1 MKEKKIFVLV
11 GPPSVGKSTW
21 IKSTFTHI
29 DPYIINRDDLVEKV
43 AEEYGWT
50 YDDLFVTPL
59 VDSKLG
65 DISEKYGE
73 VVKSPDYMTWAPLS
87 YDKILEANTKV
98 ADLFSK
104 KVSEAKGQDNI
115 VVDMTNMN
123 VGSRKGALKPIEGSE
138 DEYKKVAVVFN
149 FKGAEDIIK
158 KVAMKRAEEAKAMGK
173 SKTIPQAAFDRMFS
187 SFQEISPEEG
197 FDEVINVDNTSKLK
211 ELIGES
217 MRYLRTYE
225 GFLDFF
231 KKKEKKE
238 PVQFDDLMECLYD
251 LTDES
256 RIKNR
261 LTSDAYWLT
270 VDTRFVDEDIVF
282 NKKPS
287 LSLDD
292 DYDAF
297 MNDELYSDKKF
308 KFRKNSIAFNISYNP
323 KKISDDEVNEI
334 LLDCKSKLDIYGCK
348 TTFFIAWMWNMV
360 RNNDAGNITKSQSN
374 KEWGDF
380 MKMIDK
386 SLPKVGYSHKQAID
400 ADRNIT
406 IKIESP
412 SGFN

>member
-1 MKEKKIFVLV
+1 MKDKKIFVLV

-98 ADLFSK
+98 GDLFNK

-158 KVAMKRAEEAKAMGK
+158 KVALKRAEEAKAMGK
-173 SKTIPQAAFDRMFS
+173 SKTIPEAAFDRMFS

-238 PVQFDDLMECLYD
+238 PIQLL
-251 LTDES
+251 
-256 RIKNR
+256 
-261 LTSDAYWLT
+261 
-270 VDTRFVDEDIVF
+270 
-282 NKKPS
+282 
-287 LSLDD
+287 
-292 DYDAF
+292 
-297 MNDELYSDKKF
+297 
-308 KFRKNSIAFNISYNP
+308 RK
-323 KKISDDEVNEI
+323 
-334 LLDCKSKLDIYGCK
+334 
-348 TTFFIAWMWNMV
+348 
-360 RNNDAGNITKSQSN
+360 
-374 KEWGDF
+374 
-380 MKMIDK
+380 
-386 SLPKVGYSHKQAID
+386 
-400 ADRNIT
+400 
-406 IKIESP
+406 
-412 SGFN
+412 

>member
-1 MKEKKIFVLV
+1 MKDKKIFVLV

-29 DPYIINRDDLVEKV
+29 NPYIINRDDLVEQV
-43 AEEYGWT
+43 AGEYGWT

-59 VDSKLG
+59 GDSKLG

-73 VVKSPDYMTWAPLS
+73 VIKSPEYMTWAPLS

-158 KVAMKRAEEAKAMGK
+158 KVALKRAEEAKAMGK

-197 FDEVINVDNTSKLK
+197 FDEVINVDNTGKLK

-217 MRYLRTYE
+217 MRYLKTYE

-231 KKKEKKE
+231 KKKVKKE

-256 RIKNR
+256 RIKNE
-261 LTSDAYWLT
+261 LNGD
-270 VDTRFVDEDIVF
+270 RFDGIFTDEKYVF
-282 NKKPS
+282 KVKPS
-287 LSLDD
+287 MSLDD
-292 DYDAF
+292 DDLVYIF
-297 MNDELYSDKKF
+297 HYSRYRDKHF
-308 KFRKNSIAFNISYNP
+308 KVRKNAIAFEMIYNP
-323 KKISDDEVNEI
+323 SEISDVEVNEM
-334 LLDCKSKLDIYGCK
+334 LLDCKSKLEIYDCDIK
-348 TTFFIAWMWNMV
+348 FFIGWGRSEGSAS
-360 RNNDAGNITKSQSN
+360 D
-374 KEWGDF
+374 KEWSDF
-380 MKMIDK
+380 MRMIDK
-386 SLPKVGYSHKQAID
+386 TVKRSTFPERP
-400 ADRNIT
+400 RNIT
-406 IKIESP
+406 VKIESP